1 MAWSQTAP
9 SLPDSKAWEQE
20 QTTTGSIQTLYHMHW
35 TAKIARLKGNQ
46 IAVYVKEWCTK
57 GSAADASWFNPP
69 STFGVTV
76 AVNGSSGEEE
86 ALTAGA
92 RYAAVEW
99 YCTVNAPS
107 GATVTLS
114 LNDGLSS
121 IRTLTFTAPDADG
134 NVLYLNVGGTWKQAS
149 SVYVKVSGAW
159 KDALAKIKS
168 EGAWK

>member
-1 MAWSQTAP
+1 MGWSTTAP
-9 SLPDSKAWEQE
+9 TLPDGKAWEQE

-46 IAVYVKEWCTK
+46 IAVYVKEWCTI
-57 GSAADASWFNPP
+57 GSASQSSWFSPP

-76 AVNGSSGEEE
+76 DVNGSAGEEE

-92 RYAAVEW
+92 GYAAVEW
-99 YCTVNAPS
+99 YYIGNAPS

-121 IRTLTFTAPDADG
+121 IRTITFTAPDAEG

-149 SVYVKVSGAW
+149 SAYVKISGAW
-159 KDALAKIKS
+159 KDALAKINV
-168 EGAWK
+168 GGTWK